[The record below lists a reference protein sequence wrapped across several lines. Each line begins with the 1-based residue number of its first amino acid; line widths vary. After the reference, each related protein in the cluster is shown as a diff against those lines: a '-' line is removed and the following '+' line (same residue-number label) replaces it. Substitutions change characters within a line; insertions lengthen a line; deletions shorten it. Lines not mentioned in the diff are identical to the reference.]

1 MAPNRGING
10 LNTLYMAKTPTD
22 WKTPTQFFNDTLVYN
37 TSLAMQVIGCLV
49 GIDELDLQQHMVL
62 YPNPAYNNLTL
73 EVVDVDVNTAQFEI
87 YDLMGRKLE
96 IEAKNTFGN
105 SQFQFDVSGLKQG
118 IYILRSKINGLTIN
132 QRFTK
137 L

>member
-1 MAPNRGING
+1 
-10 LNTLYMAKTPTD
+10 
-22 WKTPTQFFNDTLVYN
+22 
-37 TSLAMQVIGCLV
+37 MQVIGCLV